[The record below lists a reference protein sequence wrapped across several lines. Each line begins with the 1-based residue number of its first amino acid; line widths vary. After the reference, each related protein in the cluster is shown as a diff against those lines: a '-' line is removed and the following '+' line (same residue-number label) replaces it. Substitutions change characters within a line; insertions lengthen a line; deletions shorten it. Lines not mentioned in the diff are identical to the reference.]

1 VLLTVASAIPLLHC
15 FKLAGTHPAIS
26 KCNPA
31 ALPLLLQATVMDM
44 KSALEGR
51 IRRAEDIAAAFA
63 HFKREVCLA
72 AEHSK
77 TGRPVG
83 EKALAALEER
93 GAQQLQLRPA
103 CAAAAP

>member
-1 VLLTVASAIPLLHC
+1 MLKQHQAPVFALATVKFWCMGWLYTAVT
-15 FKLAGTHPAIS
+15 G
-26 KCNPA
+26 
-31 ALPLLLQATVMDM
+31 LPLLSLQATVMDM

-93 GAQQLQLRPA
+93 GELQGHDMHCTRI
-103 CAAAAP
+103 CTAA

>member
-1 VLLTVASAIPLLHC
+1 
-15 FKLAGTHPAIS
+15 
-26 KCNPA
+26 
-31 ALPLLLQATVMDM
+31 MDM

-83 EKALAALEER
+83 DKALAALEER
-93 GAQQLQLRPA
+93 GAQQLVEASRRSNA
-103 CAAAAP
+103 VTGRAAVID